1 MCSDLHG
8 RDAAPDRKRFL
19 ALICSSL
26 VLVLLVLASNSFLD
40 AYLAG
45 LQERARRQSHYE
57 KVIQKKGLGLHKGM
71 YWKEKE

>member
-1 MCSDLHG
+1 MNDEIER
-8 RDAAPDRKRFL
+8 RDRGPDRNRFL
-19 ALICSSL
+19 ALIGSAL

-40 AYLAG
+40 RYVADVR
-45 LQERARRQSHYE
+45 ERARRQAHFE